1 MGIINSISLRDKLYH
16 RFRKAKPN
24 IPEHI
29 TLKTNLTTYN
39 KIHKKNI
46 RAAKSAYY
54 EACFE

>member
-29 TLKTNLTTYN
+29 RLKTNLTYN
-39 KIHKKNI
+39 TILKKNI
-46 RAAKSAYY
+46 RLSKNA
-54 EACFE
+54 